1 MAVEVESMDEKV
13 ESMDEAP
20 RSDSARSAT
29 TRRRPAKRL
38 LVRLL
43 LLAALGLF
51 STGAVARLYAEPL
64 DVSGTTRL
72 PRWLSTVKERD
83 EIAYPAHVALGT
95 LLNRLHGPPAAAGLQ
110 WVKAAA
116 HARSPT
122 EVERVVRGLATTRR
136 RSESPDHLEQTLC
149 SYVAQDRTRP

>member
-1 MAVEVESMDEKV
+1 M
-13 ESMDEAP
+13 
-20 RSDSARSAT
+20 T
-29 TRRRPAKRL
+29 WRRPAKRL

-43 LLAALGLF
+43 LLTALGLF

-64 DVSGTTRL
+64 DVSGTTHL

-95 LLNRLHGPPAAAGLQ
+95 LLNRLHGPPAAGLQ

-122 EVERVVRGLATTRR
+122 EVERVGRGLATTRR
-136 RSESPDHLEQTLC
+136 RSDSPDHLEQTLC
-149 SYVAQDRTRP
+149 SYVAQGRTRPQQWTALAQTGLSCAASR